1 MNAALLKEVRGF
13 VESTSVDKV
22 FILADSNVEK
32 VEKELILSL
41 CDELRAKVFVIE
53 AGEESKSFS
62 TLESILKF
70 LTEERATRRSLLI
83 CIGGGMT
90 TDIGGFAAAI
100 FKRGI
105 RHINIATTLLA
116 AVDAAVGGK
125 TGIDFLGFKN
135 EIGAFHNPIVSLF
148 DAESFSTLPDMEM
161 LSGFGEV
168 IKTALISSAEMTRYV
183 YSLNPSEASVEEL
196 NKICAFC
203 RDEKLRIVEEDPTEK
218 GLRKVLNMGHTAG
231 HAIETLSYE
240 RGNGM
245 AHGASIAHGNL
256 VALILSN
263 ILLGLDSGD
272 VSAYARWLRK
282 YYPDSAITCK
292 DYDALWEIAR
302 HDKKNG
308 GDSQQLSYTL
318 VCPVG
323 SPHYDVKVSREQLFE
338 ALDIYQELL
347 GR

>member
-1 MNAALLKEVRGF
+1 MNAALLKEVKDC
-13 VESTSVDKV
+13 VESASVDKT
-22 FILADSNVEK
+22 FILADSNVK
-32 VEKELILSL
+32 NIEKELVRSL
-41 CDELRAKVFVIE
+41 CRELGAKLFVIK
-53 AGEESKSFS
+53 AGEESKSFP

-70 LTEERATRRSLLI
+70 LTVERATRRSLLI

-90 TDIGGFAAAI
+90 TDIGGFAAAV

-135 EIGAFHNPIVSLF
+135 EIGAFHMPLISLF
-148 DAESFSTLPDMEM
+148 DAESFSTLPDMEL

-168 IKTALISSAEMTRYV
+168 IKTALISSAEMTRFV
-183 YSLNPSEASVEEL
+183 YSLNPLEADVEEL
-196 NKICAFC
+196 NKICTFC
-203 RDEKLRIVEEDPTEK
+203 RDEKLNIVAEDPSEK

-231 HAIETLSYE
+231 HAFETLSYE
-240 RGNGM
+240 KGCGS
-245 AHGASIAHGNL
+245 AHGVAIAHGNL

-263 ILLGLDSGD
+263 ILLGLESAD

-308 GDSQQLSYTL
+308 GDSKMLSYTL
-318 VCPVG
+318 VSPIG
-323 SPHYDVKVSREQLFE
+323 TPHYDVKVSKEQFFE